1 MTPRIPF
8 PLLLGALTAAV
19 AAAVPLSIGVGAVP
33 LPPQEVVRIV
43 ADRLSSSAP
52 ADSPEAYIVWELR
65 GPRALQAVF
74 VGAGLAVAG
83 AVVQALVRN
92 PVADPHL
99 LGLSSGAST
108 GAVLAMAAFGGAA
121 AGPLVLPGAA
131 FAGAAAAGAAVFA
144 LARAHGT
151 AEPLRLVLV
160 GVAVGQL
167 LGGATSFMVLRQAS
181 GDAQQQVLFWLL
193 GSLAGA
199 RWPLALGCAAV
210 VTVLSAVLTARAR
223 TLDALALGA
232 EGAAAL
238 GVRADRARAVLFGAA
253 ALLTGAV
260 VAVAGAIGFV
270 GLVVPNL
277 ARPLVGAG
285 HRRVLP
291 TAALLGALMLVAAD
305 LAARTALRPTELP
318 IGILTAVV
326 GVPFLVAALRG
337 ARSGVGR

>member
-8 PLLLGALTAAV
+8 PLLLGALAAAV

-33 LPPQEVVRIV
+33 VPPQEVVRIV
-43 ADRLSSSAP
+43 ADRLSSPAP
-52 ADSPEAYIVWELR
+52 AASPEAYIVWELR
-65 GPRALQAVF
+65 GPRAVQAVF
-74 VGAGLAVAG
+74 TGAGLAVAG

-108 GAVLAMAAFGGAA
+108 GAVLAMAAAGAA

-131 FAGAAAAGAAVFA
+131 FAGAAAAGAAVFL
-144 LARAHGT
+144 LARTRGT
-151 AEPLRLVLV
+151 LEPLRLVLV

-167 LGGATSFMVLRQAS
+167 LGGATSFLVLRQAS

-199 RWPLALGCAAV
+199 RWPLALGCAAA
-210 VTVLSAVLTARAR
+210 VTALLALLTARAR

-238 GVRADRARAVLFGAA
+238 GVRADRARAVLFAAA
-253 ALLTGAV
+253 ALLTGTV

-277 ARPLVGAG
+277 ARLLVGAG

-291 TAALLGALMLVAAD
+291 AAALLGALMLVAAD

-337 ARSGVGR
+337 ARAGVGR

>member
-1 MTPRIPF
+1 MRARIPF
-8 PLLLGALTAAV
+8 PLLLGALAAAV
-19 AAAVPLSIGVGAVP
+19 AAAVPLSVGVGAVP
-33 LPPQEVVRIV
+33 VPPQEVLGIV
-43 ADRLSSSAP
+43 ADRLSSPAP
-52 ADSPEAYIVWELR
+52 AASPEAYIVWELR
-65 GPRALQAVF
+65 GPRAVQAVF

-108 GAVLAMAAFGGAA
+108 GAVLAMAVLGA

-131 FAGAAAAGAAVFA
+131 FAGAVAAGLAVFA
-144 LARAHGT
+144 LARARG
-151 AEPLRLVLV
+151 ALEPLRLVLV

-167 LGGATSFMVLRQAS
+167 LGGATSFLVLRQAS

-199 RWPLALGCAAV
+199 RWPLALGCAAA
-210 VTVLSAVLTARAR
+210 VTALLALLTARAR

-238 GVRADRARAVLFGAA
+238 GVHADRARAGLFAAA
-253 ALLTGAV
+253 ALVTGAV

-277 ARPLVGAG
+277 ARLLVGAG

-305 LAARTALRPTELP
+305 LGARTALRPTELP

-326 GVPFLVAALRG
+326 GVPFFVAALRG
-337 ARSGVGR
+337 DRAGVDR